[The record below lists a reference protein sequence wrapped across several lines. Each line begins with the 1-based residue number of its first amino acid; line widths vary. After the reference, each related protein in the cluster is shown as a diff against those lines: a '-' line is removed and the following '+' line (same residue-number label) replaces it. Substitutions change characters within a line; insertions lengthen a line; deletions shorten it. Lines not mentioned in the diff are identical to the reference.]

1 MPLKPLFSENNTGKP
16 SMPSNSDNT
25 LNSSSNLQSNACN
38 KLKTSLLDTLD
49 STVKTDGLPFMRGI
63 EKEGLRTTTNH
74 KISQTDHQKAL
85 GHPLTHPTITTDYS
99 EALTELITPVKQTR
113 EELLTTLTEIHQQ
126 LVSNIGDE
134 TLWPGSM
141 PCLIDGEESIR
152 IAEYGDSNI
161 GKLKHVY
168 RQGLGVRYGRIM
180 QSIAGLHFNF
190 SFTDAFWL
198 QLQTTM
204 QATDLSLQDFKSE
217 QYFSLIR
224 NFRRYSWLLMYLFG
238 ASPCL
243 DKSFINGK
251 AHTLDPFD
259 DKGSYYKPY
268 ATSLRM
274 GDLGYHNNAQSSLA
288 ICFNSLSNFITTLNK
303 AIHTPYPKYQE
314 IGLKKNNEFIQINS
328 NILQIENEYYSAI
341 RPKRTTQKTETPRH
355 ALSKRGVE
363 YIEVRC
369 LDLNPFLE
377 LGISAQQIDFLDIFL
392 SYCLLSESPLISDED
407 CIRLDENFDLVV
419 NRGREPNLALNGPNG
434 TISPQNWALQLV
446 DEMSKVAK
454 ILDLGV
460 HDDRYSKALTE
471 QKAKILHPE
480 LCPSAQILSIMR
492 EESLSWIDFA
502 GELAFKHKSCLVND
516 FPNKESVLN
525 ELAVSA
531 KQSFIDEQSIK
542 SSDDMSFEDFL
553 KQYQLK

>member
-1 MPLKPLFSENNTGKP
+1 MPA
-16 SMPSNSDNT
+16 NSDNT
-25 LNSSSNLQSNACN
+25 DHSTHASDCN
-38 KLKTSLLDTLD
+38 KLQSHLLEALGA
-49 STVKTDGLPFMRGI
+49 TVKSEGLPFMRGI
-63 EKEGLRTTTNH
+63 EKEGLRATVDH
-74 KISQTDHQKAL
+74 KISQADHQTAL

-99 EALTELITPVKQTR
+99 EALTELITPVKKTR
-113 EELLTTLTEIHQQ
+113 EALLSSLTEIHQQ
-126 LVSNIGDE
+126 LVSSIDDE

-141 PCLIDGEESIR
+141 PCLLDGEESIR
-152 IAEYGDSNI
+152 IGEYGDSNI
-161 GKLKHVY
+161 GKLKYVY

-190 SFTDAFWL
+190 SFSDSFWSRL
-198 QLQTTM
+198 QETM
-204 QATDLSLQDFKSE
+204 KATDLSLQDFKSQ
-217 QYFSLIR
+217 QYFALIR

-243 DKSFINGK
+243 DKSFVNGK

-288 ICFNSLSNFITTLNK
+288 ICFNSLPNFITTLNK
-303 AIHTPYPKYQE
+303 AIHTPHPPYEK
-314 IGLKKNNEFIQINS
+314 IGLQKNGEFIQINS

-355 ALSKRGVE
+355 ALNERGIE

-377 LGISAQQIDFLDIFL
+377 LGISAQQIDFLDTFL
-392 SYCLLSESPLISDED
+392 SYCLLSDSPLINDKE
-407 CIRLDENFDLVV
+407 CIRLDKNFDLAV
-419 NRGREPNLALNGPNG
+419 NRGREPNLELKGPNG
-434 TISPQNWALQLV
+434 SISPQQWASQLI
-446 DEMSKVAK
+446 DEMSKVATT
-454 ILDLGV
+454 LDKGTS
-460 HDDRYSKALTE
+460 DSRYGKALEE

-480 LCPSAQILSIMR
+480 LCPSAQVLSIMR

-502 GELAFKHKSCLVND
+502 GELAFKHKSCLLSD
-516 FPNKESVLN
+516 FPNKEAVLN
-525 ELAVSA
+525 ELATNA
-531 KQSFIDEQSIK
+531 KQSFLDEQVIR
-542 SSDDMSFEDFL
+542 SSDEICFEDFL
-553 KQYQLK
+553 KQYQTE

>member
-1 MPLKPLFSENNTGKP
+1 MSA
-16 SMPSNSDNT
+16 NSDK
-25 LNSSSNLQSNACN
+25 LSDSSVSKQDDDCKQLQ
-38 KLKTSLLDTLD
+38 THLLDAL
-49 STVKTDGLPFMRGI
+49 VKTIQSEGLPFMRGI
-63 EKEGLRTTTNH
+63 EKEGLRATANNE
-74 KISQTDHQKAL
+74 ISQSDHPRGL

-99 EALTELITPVKQTR
+99 EALTELITPVKKTR
-113 EELLTTLTEIHQQ
+113 EELLQSLTEIHQQ
-126 LVSNIGDE
+126 VASHIGDE

-141 PCLIDGEESIR
+141 PCLMNGEKSIR

-190 SFTDAFWL
+190 SFSDGFWL
-198 QLQTTM
+198 NLQETM
-204 QATDLSLQDFKSE
+204 EATDLSLQDFKSQ
-217 QYFSLIR
+217 QYFALIR

-251 AHTLDPFD
+251 PHNLDPFD
-259 DKGSYYKPY
+259 DQGSYYKPY

-303 AIHTPYPKYQE
+303 AIHTPYPEYEK
-314 IGLKKNNEFIQINS
+314 IGLKKNNEHIQINS

-341 RPKRTTQKTETPRH
+341 RPKRTMQKTETPRH
-355 ALSKRGVE
+355 ALSERGVE

-369 LDLNPFLE
+369 LDLNPFLP
-377 LGISAQQIDFLDIFL
+377 LGISSKQVDFLDTFL
-392 SYCLLSESPLISDED
+392 TYCLLSDSPLISDEE
-407 CIRLDENFDLVV
+407 CIRLDENFEKVV
-419 NRGREPNLALNGPNG
+419 NKGREPNLKLSGPCG
-434 TISPQNWALQLV
+434 DISLEQWALDIV
-446 DEMSKVAK
+446 NEMSKVSL
-454 ILDLGV
+454 ILDKSSPDQRFSL
-460 HDDRYSKALTE
+460 ALDE

-480 LCPSAQILSIMR
+480 LCPSAQVLTIMR

-502 GELAFKHKSCLVND
+502 GELALKHKTCLLND
-516 FPNKESVLN
+516 FPNKETVLN
-525 ELAVSA
+525 ELSSHAE
-531 KQSFIDEQSIK
+531 KSFQNERLIK
-542 SSDDMSFEDFL
+542 SSDTTTFEDFL
-553 KQYQLK
+553 KSYQTK

>member
-1 MPLKPLFSENNTGKP
+1 MTQPEAAT
-16 SMPSNSDNT
+16 SD
-25 LNSSSNLQSNACN
+25 CN
-38 KLKTSLLDTLD
+38 KLKAPLLEALNA
-49 STVKTDGLPFMRGI
+49 TVNSEGLPFMRGI
-63 EKEGLRTTTNH
+63 EKEGLRTTKDH
-74 KISQTDHQKAL
+74 KISQTDHPKAL

-99 EALTELITPVKQTR
+99 EALTELITPVKKTR
-113 EELLTTLTEIHQQ
+113 EELLSSLTEIHQQ
-126 LVSNIGDE
+126 LVSNIDNE
-134 TLWPGSM
+134 TFWPGSM

-152 IAEYGDSNI
+152 IGEYGDSNI
-161 GKLKHVY
+161 GKLKHTY

-190 SFTDAFWL
+190 SFTDEFWQRL
-198 QLQTTM
+198 QETTN
-204 QATDLSLQDFKSE
+204 ATDISLQDFKSE

-303 AIHTPYPKYQE
+303 AIYTPYPKYEE
-314 IGLKKNNEFIQINS
+314 IGLKKNDQFIQINS

-341 RPKRTTQKTETPRH
+341 RPKRTAQQNETPRH
-355 ALSKRGVE
+355 ALTKNGVE

-369 LDLNPFLE
+369 LDLNPFFE
-377 LGISAQQIDFLDIFL
+377 LGISAQQVDFLDAFL

-407 CIRLDENFDLVV
+407 CVRLDQNFDLVV
-419 NRGREPNLALNGPNG
+419 NRGREPALELNGPNG
-434 TISPQNWALQLV
+434 SISPQDWALQLL
-446 DEMSKVAK
+446 DEISKVAT
-454 ILDLGV
+454 ILDRGTK
-460 HDDRYSKALTE
+460 DSRYATAIAE
-471 QKAKILHPE
+471 QKAKVLHPE
-480 LCPSAQILSIMR
+480 LCPSAQVLSIMR
-492 EESLSWIDFA
+492 EESLSWIEFA
-502 GELAFKHKSCLVND
+502 GELAFKHKSCLLSE
-516 FPNKESVLN
+516 FANKESVLA
-525 ELAVSA
+525 ELAASA
-531 KQSFIDEQSIK
+531 STSFLDEQAIR
-542 SSDDMSFEDFL
+542 SSDDETFEEFL
-553 KQYQLK
+553 KPYQVK

>member
-1 MPLKPLFSENNTGKP
+1 MPVNSAPLSNTGKTKQT
-16 SMPSNSDNT
+16 SDCNP
-25 LNSSSNLQSNACN
+25 LQPQ
-38 KLKTSLLDTLD
+38 LLEALD
-49 STVKTDGLPFMRGI
+49 LTVKAEGLPFMRGI
-63 EKEGLRTTTNH
+63 EKEGLRATTQNE
-74 KISQTDHQKAL
+74 ISQTDHQKAL

-99 EALTELITPVKQTR
+99 EALTELITPVKNTR
-113 EELLTTLTEIHQQ
+113 DELLASLTDIHQQ
-126 LVSNIGDE
+126 LVSSIGDE

-141 PCLIDGEESIR
+141 PCLIDGEHSIR
-152 IAEYGDSNI
+152 IGEYGDSNI

-190 SFTDAFWL
+190 SFSDAFWL
-198 QLQTTM
+198 RLQETM
-204 QATDLSLQDFKSE
+204 NAKDISLQDFKSQ
-217 QYFSLIR
+217 QYFALIR

-303 AIHTPYPKYQE
+303 AIHTPYPKYE
-314 IGLKKNNEFIQINS
+314 DIGIKNNDQFIQINT

-341 RPKRTTQKTETPRH
+341 RPKRTTQKAETPRH
-355 ALSKRGVE
+355 ALKERGVE

-377 LGISAQQIDFLDIFL
+377 LGISAQQIDFLDTFL
-392 SYCLLSESPLISDED
+392 SYCLLSDSPLISDDE
-407 CIRLDENFDLVV
+407 CSRLDENFDMVV
-419 NRGREPNLALNGPNG
+419 NNGRAPNLQLDGPNG
-434 TISPQNWALQLV
+434 SISRQEWALQLI
-446 DEMSKVAK
+446 DEMVSVTEV
-454 ILDLGV
+454 LDKGTT
-460 HDDRYSKALTE
+460 DGRYGKALDE

-480 LCPSAQILSIMR
+480 LCPSSQVLSIMR

-502 GELAFKHKSCLVND
+502 GELAFKHKTCLLNN
-516 FPNKESVLN
+516 FPNQDAVMNDLTASASKSFLDEES
-525 ELAVSA
+525 
-531 KQSFIDEQSIK
+531 IR
-542 SSDDMSFEDFL
+542 SSDNISFEHFL
-553 KQYQLK
+553 KQYQIE